1 MYILNLENRQLA
13 SQYVATELLKQIK
26 MKPDSVLGLAT
37 GNTMTDVYKYLKT
50 LINHNHLQLDQIVTF
65 NLDEYVGLSADN
77 EQSYHAY
84 MYRQLFK
91 HHQT

>member
-37 GNTMTDVYKYLKT
+37 GNTMTDVYKYLK
-50 LINHNHLQLDQIVTF
+50 H
-65 NLDEYVGLSADN
+65 
-77 EQSYHAY
+77 
-84 MYRQLFK
+84 
-91 HHQT
+91 

>member
-50 LINHNHLQLDQIVTF
+50 LINNNNLQLDQIVTF
-65 NLDEYVGLSADN
+65 N
-77 EQSYHAY
+77 
-84 MYRQLFK
+84 
-91 HHQT
+91 

>member
-13 SQYVATELLKQIK
+13 SQYVAIELLKQMK
-26 MKPDSVLGLAT
+26 LKPDSVLGIAT
-37 GNTMTDVYKYLKT
+37 GNTMTDVYKYLKI
-50 LINHNHLQLDQIVTF
+50 LINNNLQLDQIVTF

-84 MYRQLFK
+84 IP
-91 HHQT
+91 TVI